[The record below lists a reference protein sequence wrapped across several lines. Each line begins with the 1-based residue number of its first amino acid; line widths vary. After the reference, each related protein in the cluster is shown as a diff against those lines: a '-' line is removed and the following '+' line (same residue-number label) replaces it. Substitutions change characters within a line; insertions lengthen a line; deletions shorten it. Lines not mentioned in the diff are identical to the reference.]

1 MGEDNVYKNM
11 QESKETHI
19 SNHLDEIVAAVSIT
33 PRKKIQ
39 NKLPQTALFQPP
51 REKLHLCEEKAK
63 SYSSSHEDSV
73 EAPLDTAVNNA
84 GRLHGPMELRG
95 SPHCKYT
102 SKPETMSS
110 AIEERVG
117 LSMNR
122 YEQAVRELVR
132 CMALTRIC
140 YGDSHWKL
148 AEAHVNLAQGYLQ
161 LKGLSLQ
168 AKQHAEKAKEILTN
182 SIVPPYNDNTDVF
195 KCSIELF
202 HTMGRALLSLQK
214 PNQKLTDDSERV
226 MGSLRAK
233 DVPRTGVPESRTM
246 CDAETLAKELLQC
259 GRIVKEE
266 WIEIQA
272 RIKLSF
278 AQMYQSQ
285 KKSKE
290 ALPHYQEALEY
301 TEISRGEK
309 SLECVPILKEL
320 AGVERALGVHDASIN
335 HFLQAH
341 HIVLSRNPSQ
351 EEAAVSAHLV
361 ARAAVASGG
370 IEHHDVAKQYFQES
384 MANLKDAEGM
394 GKAKFLSIQ
403 DDYCHFLQVTGQ
415 KERAISILRESLEAK
430 VAVFGDLSP
439 EVAETYRLLG
449 GADLAQGNQS
459 GAHKKLKKL
468 SWRKVVVACSKTVP
482 TARGNSECLQIQTL
496 LYGAQDKRT
505 LATQQTVDVLSKAP
519 EVAAKTRQAPKAK
532 PAFCTGVPGKV
543 QPSAAD

>member
-1 MGEDNVYKNM
+1 MAITKKRKVADDKHEAPKDNVYKNM

-51 REKLHLCEEKAK
+51 REKLHFCEEKAK
-63 SYSSSHEDSV
+63 SYSSSHE
-73 EAPLDTAVNNA
+73 
-84 GRLHGPMELRG
+84 
-95 SPHCKYT
+95 
-102 SKPETMSS
+102 
-110 AIEERVG
+110 
-117 LSMNR
+117 

-214 PNQKLTDDSERV
+214 FKEASENLT
-226 MGSLRAK
+226 K
-233 DVPRTGVPESRTM
+233 
-246 CDAETLAKELLQC
+246 AETLAKELLQC

-468 SWRKVVVACSKTVP
+468 SWRKMVVACSKTVARGWSKVVGESRDADKDVEP

-532 PAFCTGVPGKV
+532 PAFCTGMPGKV